1 MPLEIERKYLVDK
14 TVWQKTQKSKG
25 NYYRQGYLL
34 TEAEKTI
41 RVRATDTEGFITIKG
56 KSVGATRLEYEYSI
70 PREEAMELLDNFAVS
85 NIIKWRFKVEF
96 EGKTWEI
103 DEFLGENEGLIV
115 AEIELNSEDEMF
127 EIPHWIAEE
136 VTGDARY
143 FNSALSILPFK
154 KW

>member
-1 MPLEIERKYLVDK
+1 MPLEIERKFLVK
-14 TVWQKTQKSKG
+14 KEVWNKSQKGKG

-56 KSVGATRLEYEYSI
+56 KSTGATRLEYEYPI
-70 PREEAMELLDNFAVS
+70 PREEAIELLDNFAIS
-85 NIIKWRFKVEF
+85 NIIKWRFKVDF
-96 EGKTWEI
+96 EGKIWEI
-103 DEFLGENEGLIV
+103 DEFLGENEGLII
-115 AEIELNSEDEMF
+115 AEIELKSEDETF
-127 EIPHWIAEE
+127 EIPHWIADE